1 MPNSNTRQWGL
12 RFAGLGLGVLLL
24 AGVELALRAGGITNA
39 SVWEPP
45 RLVSVVREGKIQG
58 EFEFEF
64 GSHFEESGEGE
75 NRQVRTASGYRLSPG
90 EGYPGNGGMRDIS
103 FGAEPD
109 PEVRRF
115 VLLGGSA
122 ALGQAPSLRGQH
134 DWVAKN
140 LPGGPGALDESL
152 AISGQLE
159 QLLAKRGEKA
169 EVINAGMIAQDSGSV
184 RLIANEALAFKPEA
198 LLLYMGNNEGIGL
211 AYAMR
216 GTEIP
221 VIQEFRGALRNLRLY
236 RVIAEALI
244 PKIRESQSI
253 DTGRDANQRTQYE
266 NRVLGDVVL
275 AQWASAGQPLIE
287 AGQPTDAPLS
297 ALQTRFKTNLAHIVR
312 DAKAVGVDVYVVP
325 TPPHLPQPPFFS
337 GHAPTLSNSRMKKVE
352 RSVVEA
358 LESTRDNQPER
369 AVNAAQRAIEIDPS
383 HASAHH
389 ALGMALGRLG
399 DHDGAVDALTQA
411 LYLDLSRKRTLPD
424 YGRIAHE
431 LCEELGCTTADAHH
445 LLSERARKEG
455 LGVYE
460 TMLGDHEHLNPAGNT
475 WIAGV
480 FESLIPAQ

>member
-1 MPNSNTRQWGL
+1 ML
-12 RFAGLGLGVLLL
+12 I
-24 AGVELALRAGGITNA
+24 GVELALRAGGVTNA
-39 SVWEPP
+39 PVWEPP

-64 GSHFEESGEGE
+64 GKHFEQSGEGE
-75 NRQVRTASGYRLSPG
+75 SRKVRTASGYRLSPG
-90 EGYPGNGGMRDIS
+90 EGYPGNGGMRDIE
-103 FGAEPD
+103 FDAEPA
-109 PEVRRF
+109 PGVRRF

-122 ALGQAPSLRGQH
+122 ALGQAPSQRGQH
-134 DWVAKN
+134 DWVAQN

-159 QLLAKRGEKA
+159 QLLTKRGEQA

-244 PKIRESQSI
+244 PTIRESQSV

-275 AQWASAGQPLIE
+275 AQWASAGRPLIE
-287 AGQPTDAPLS
+287 VGQPTDAPLS
-297 ALQTRFKTNLAHIVR
+297 ALQTRFQANLSHIVR
-312 DAKAVGVDVYVVP
+312 DAKAAGVDVYVVP

-337 GHAPTLSNSRMKKVE
+337 GHDPTLSNSRMKKVE

-358 LESTRDNQPER
+358 LESTRANKAER
-369 AVNAAQRAIEIDPS
+369 AVAAAQRAIEIDPS
-383 HASAHH
+383 HASAYH
-389 ALGMALGRLG
+389 ALGMALDRLG
-399 DHDGAVDALTQA
+399 EHDKAVDALTHA

-424 YGRIAHE
+424 YGTIAE
-431 LCEELGCTTADAHH
+431 EVCKELGCTSAHAH
-445 LLSERARKEG
+445 NLLSERARQEG

-460 TMLGDHEHLNPAGNT
+460 TMLGDHEHLNPAGNA
-475 WIAGV
+475 WIASV